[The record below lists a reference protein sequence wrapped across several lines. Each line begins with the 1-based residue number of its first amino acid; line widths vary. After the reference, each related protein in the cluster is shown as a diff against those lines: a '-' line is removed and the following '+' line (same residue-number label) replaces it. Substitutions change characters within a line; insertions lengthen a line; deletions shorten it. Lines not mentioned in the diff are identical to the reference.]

1 MSFGRFDPTQIVMI
15 DHFVLL
21 SPQSPSPIPTK
32 RSKFD
37 KLQSPAA
44 EKEQK
49 HDWLQSLSK
58 SAQKVCAVRLLLEQC
73 TVV

>member
-1 MSFGRFDPTQIVMI
+1 MSAAARDVVFEIVMS
-15 DHFVLL
+15 DHYVLL
-21 SPQSPSPIPTK
+21 SPQSPSPVPAK

-49 HDWLQSLSK
+49 HEWLQSLSK
-58 SAQKVCAVRLLLEQC
+58 SAHKVCAMRSEA
-73 TVV
+73 